1 MNKRKKNQLKNIN
14 KIKHNK
20 INVLFYMAKKHKA
33 YEFQEN
39 GKNFVLL
46 TEEYY
51 KQLQEE
57 KDDLLK
63 KIQENLEFLN

>member
-1 MNKRKKNQLKNIN
+1 
-14 KIKHNK
+14 
-20 INVLFYMAKKHKA
+20 MAKKHKA

-63 KIQENLEFLN
+63 KIQENLELLN

>member
-1 MNKRKKNQLKNIN
+1 VNKRKKKQLKHIN
-14 KIKHNK
+14 KVKHNK

-33 YEFQEN
+33 YEFQED
-39 GKNFVLL
+39 GKKFVLL

-57 KDDLLK
+57 KDELLK
-63 KIQENLEFLN
+63 KIQENLELLT

>member
-1 MNKRKKNQLKNIN
+1 MNKRKKKQLKHIN
-14 KIKHNK
+14 KVKHNK

-33 YEFQEN
+33 YEFQED
-39 GKNFVLL
+39 GKKFVLL

-57 KDDLLK
+57 KDELLK
-63 KIQENLEFLN
+63 KIQENLELLT